1 MPASRIISLQASPD
15 DLPPMLRR
23 NQRRPWSEQQTAE
36 QGLPEPAAPE
46 TLSWKRHLLRLLVAA
61 CALMAAGGAW
71 SDQPQEIKI
80 GYLRQPPSKI
90 RISLID
96 VPAGNDGL
104 AGAQLATEDDNAT
117 GRFLNQHYAVVE
129 KLLGEGDDAVAAM
142 NALADQGASFIVTS
156 LDADRLLQVADAGR
170 ARGVT
175 LINALALDERLR
187 EQDCRAN
194 VIHVAPTRAML
205 ADALAQYLVWKK
217 WTKWMLLTGSH
228 DNDALFADALRH
240 AATRFGAKIVEQ
252 REFKDNGGARRTDS
266 GVAEIQRQMPVVTQ
280 GAPEHDVLVAADES
294 EVFAGYLPYRT
305 WDARPV
311 AGSAG
316 LVPTTWNAAF
326 DQWGAVQLQNRFTK
340 AYQRPMTAHDM
351 QVWTAVR
358 MIGEAG
364 ARGGSAEPGKMLAYM
379 KSPEFSVAA
388 FKGQKLTLRDWNLQ
402 LRQPIL
408 LFDGRNT
415 VSVSPQEGFLHQVS
429 ALDTLGLDRPETK
442 CRLK

>member
-1 MPASRIISLQASPD
+1 
-15 DLPPMLRR
+15 
-23 NQRRPWSEQQTAE
+23 
-36 QGLPEPAAPE
+36 
-46 TLSWKRHLLRLLVAA
+46 LLRIFLAVCVLAISSG
-61 CALMAAGGAW
+61 AGRSA
-71 SDQPQEIKI
+71 DEPVDIKI
-80 GYLRQPPSKI
+80 GYVRQIPSKL
-90 RISLID
+90 RLSLID
-96 VPAGNDGL
+96 VPAPNDGL
-104 AGAQLATEDDNAT
+104 SGAQLAIDDDNAT
-117 GRFLNQHYAVVE
+117 GRFLNQRYILIE
-129 KLLGEGDDAVAAM
+129 KTLSESDDPVTAM
-142 NALADQGASFIVTS
+142 NALADQGVSFIVTS
-156 LDADRLLQVADAGR
+156 LDADRLLKVADAGQ
-170 ARGVT
+170 ARGEVF
-175 LINALALDERLR
+175 INASALDERLR

-194 VIHVAPTRAML
+194 VIHVAPTRSML

-217 WTKWMLLTGSH
+217 WDKWVLLKGSH
-228 DNDALFADALRH
+228 EKDVLFADALRH
-240 AATRFGAKIVEQ
+240 AATRFGAKIVEE

-280 GAPEHDVLVAADES
+280 GLPAHDVLVAADES
-294 EVFAGYLPYRT
+294 EVFAGYLPFRT

-316 LVPTTWNAAF
+316 LVPGTWNAAF

-340 AYQRPMTAHDM
+340 AFQRSMTSQDVQA
-351 QVWTAVR
+351 WTAIR

-364 ARGGSAEPGKMLAYM
+364 VRSSSADSGKMLAFI

-442 CRLK
+442 CKFK

>member
-1 MPASRIISLQASPD
+1 
-15 DLPPMLRR
+15 
-23 NQRRPWSEQQTAE
+23 
-36 QGLPEPAAPE
+36 
-46 TLSWKRHLLRLLVAA
+46 LLRLLIAV
-61 CALMAAGGAW
+61 CVLMVSSGAGLS
-71 SDQPQEIKI
+71 SDQPLEIKI
-80 GYLRQPPSKI
+80 GYLREAPSRI
-90 RISLID
+90 RLSLID
-96 VPAGNDGL
+96 VPAANDGL
-104 AGAQLATEDDNAT
+104 AGAQLATEDDNTT
-117 GRFLNQHYAVVE
+117 GRFLNQHYTLIE
-129 KLLGEGDDAVAAM
+129 RLLGEGDDPVSAM
-142 NALADQGASFIVTS
+142 NALADQGVSFIVTS
-156 LDADRLLQVADAGR
+156 LDADRLLKVADAGQ
-170 ARGVT
+170 ARGET
-175 LINALALDERLR
+175 LINASALDERLR

-194 VIHVAPTRAML
+194 VIHVAPTRSML

-217 WTKWMLLTGSH
+217 WSKWVLLTGSH
-228 DNDALFADALRH
+228 EKDALFAEALRH
-240 AATRFGAKIVEQ
+240 AATRFGAKIVGE

-280 GAPEHDVLVAADES
+280 GVPEHDVLVAADES

-305 WDARPV
+305 WNPRPV

-340 AYQRPMTAHDM
+340 AFQRPMTSQDM

-358 MIGEAG
+358 MIGEAVV
-364 ARGGSAEPGKMLAYM
+364 RTGSGEPGKMLAYI

-442 CRLK
+442 CKLK

>member
-1 MPASRIISLQASPD
+1 
-15 DLPPMLRR
+15 MLRIFLAVCVLAISSGAGR
-23 NQRRPWSEQQTAE
+23 SADE
-36 QGLPEPAAPE
+36 
-46 TLSWKRHLLRLLVAA
+46 LV
-61 CALMAAGGAW
+61 
-71 SDQPQEIKI
+71 DIKI
-80 GYLRQPPSKI
+80 GYLRQIPSKL
-90 RISLID
+90 RLSLID
-96 VPAGNDGL
+96 VPSANDGL
-104 AGAQLATEDDNAT
+104 AGAQLAIDDDNAT
-117 GRFLNQHYAVVE
+117 GRFLNQRYTLIE
-129 KLLGEGDDAVAAM
+129 KTLSESDDPVAAM
-142 NALADQGASFIVTS
+142 NALADQGVSFIVTS
-156 LDADRLLQVADAGR
+156 LDADRLLKVADAGQ
-170 ARGVT
+170 ARGEVF
-175 LINALALDERLR
+175 INASALDERLR

-194 VIHVAPTRAML
+194 VIHVAPTRSML

-217 WTKWMLLTGSH
+217 WDKWVLLKGSH
-228 DNDALFADALRH
+228 DKDILFAEALRH
-240 AATRFGAKIVEQ
+240 AATRFGAKIVEE

-280 GAPEHDVLVAADES
+280 GLPAHDVLVAADES
-294 EVFAGYLPYRT
+294 EVFAGYLPFRT

-316 LVPTTWNAAF
+316 LVPGTWNAAF
-326 DQWGAVQLQNRFTK
+326 DQWGAVQLQNRFIK
-340 AYQRPMTAHDM
+340 AFQRSMTSQDLQA
-351 QVWTAVR
+351 WTAIR

-364 ARGGSAEPGKMLAYM
+364 VRSASADSGKMLAFI

-442 CRLK
+442 CKFK